1 MRRFCGMHCRRNQSE
16 RGVALIMAL
25 FVLAILSLVG
35 ITYMTSST
43 LETRINSNSRNAYP
57 VFYAAEAGLEEG
69 TYRLIGNAV
78 NSIAQSLVD
87 TPSEVVYIRQSSSIN
102 PTDSSSPYYDTEY
115 ASSNFSTVTCAA
127 TNQSS
132 NLMPYQWVKISM
144 KTKRVSGHDVDNT
157 GLTTNPDVPVYY
169 DGAEYL
175 YSPPTINA
183 TKTGFRV
190 YQVTAFA
197 QATSGAGYKLRR
209 EISTAGFPGQPG
221 AIFFNG
227 PSPTFLA
234 PNSNPYWVNGNDG
247 GGGTNKPAIAVT
259 TDAADTAISA
269 GLPRPTHY
277 IGSGGSTPD
286 VQNVSS
292 SLPSSYTTVQGMEDL
307 ANNIAS
313 YAHGS
318 YASGTTTCSGSNC
331 WGTAANPKINVFNG
345 DCDLGNGTGYGIL
358 VVRGNFHMQ
367 GNGSFYG
374 LILVVG
380 QGTMDFNG
388 GGNGEIQGGI
398 FVAKT
403 RDASGN
409 LLSSLGSPSIDWNGG
424 GGNGV
429 TYNSALINQNFTNM
443 GFLKLAYKE
452 IAQ

>member
-1 MRRFCGMHCRRNQSE
+1 MD
-16 RGVALIMAL
+16 A
-25 FVLAILSLVG
+25 
-35 ITYMTSST
+35 
-43 LETRINSNSRNAYP
+43 
-57 VFYAAEAGLEEG
+57 
-69 TYRLIGNAV
+69 
-78 NSIAQSLVD
+78 
-87 TPSEVVYIRQSSSIN
+87 PSKVVYIRQSSSIN

-115 ASSNFSTVTCAA
+115 ASSSFSTVNYAT

-190 YQVTAFA
+190 YQITAFA

-227 PSPTFLA
+227 PTPTFLSTEQQSLLGERQRWGRRDQQAGNRRHHRRCRHRHQCRVAA
-234 PNSNPYWVNGNDG
+234 PDPLYWRRVEPHPMCRMFL
-247 GGGTNKPAIAVT
+247 PAC
-259 TDAADTAISA
+259 
-269 GLPRPTHY
+269 
-277 IGSGGSTPD
+277 
-286 VQNVSS
+286 
-292 SLPSSYTTVQGMEDL
+292 PSSYTTVQGMEDM
-307 ANNIAS
+307 ANSIAS
-313 YAHGS
+313 YAHGT
-318 YASGTTTCSGSNC
+318 YASGTTACSGANC

-358 VVRGNFHMQ
+358 IVRGNFHMQ

-403 RDASGN
+403 RDCQREFIVQ
-409 LLSSLGSPSIDWNGG
+409 P
-424 GGNGV
+424 
-429 TYNSALINQNFTNM
+429 
-443 GFLKLAYKE
+443 GFSQHRLEWRRRQRRHLQQRHHQSKLHQYGLP
-452 IAQ
+452 QTRL